1 MSAKVLGVQ
10 TPKEQ
15 TTGPLDGTN
24 LYMQI
29 ILLLTSVAGGMS
41 QDTASMIAA
50 AVTGIIRA
58 VAAIRTWL
66 VNAKWTPAKSWFANA
81 NNWAYIAAIVA
92 GLAPMLSPLVPGL
105 QDLANAI
112 VSGSWP
118 NIIQAL
124 EEDSSSEISGRF
136 YHSDIFHSEEQK
148 CRCLDILKKYLINTT
163 DPYRDWETDRKSTR
177 LNSSHEIPSRM
188 PSSA

>member
-15 TTGPLDGTN
+15 TPGPLDGTN

-41 QDTASMIAA
+41 HDTAAMIAA
-50 AVTGIIRA
+50 AVTGIIGA

-92 GLAPMLSPLVPGL
+92 GLAPVLSPLVPGL

-118 NIIQAL
+118 AIIQAL
-124 EEDSSSEISGRF
+124 LSLGAIIWYAF
-136 YHSDIFHSEEQK
+136 V
-148 CRCLDILKKYLINTT
+148 KK
-163 DPYRDWETDRKSTR
+163 
-177 LNSSHEIPSRM
+177 
-188 PSSA
+188 

>member
-50 AVTGIIRA
+50 AVTGIIGA

-112 VSGSWP
+112 FSGSWP
-118 NIIQAL
+118 AIIQAL
-124 EEDSSSEISGRF
+124 LSLGAIIWYAF
-136 YHSDIFHSEEQK
+136 V
-148 CRCLDILKKYLINTT
+148 KK
-163 DPYRDWETDRKSTR
+163 
-177 LNSSHEIPSRM
+177 
-188 PSSA
+188 

>member
-15 TTGPLDGTN
+15 TPGPLDGTN

-41 QDTASMIAA
+41 HDTASMIAA
-50 AVTGIIRA
+50 AVTGIIGA

-118 NIIQAL
+118 AIIQAL
-124 EEDSSSEISGRF
+124 LSLGAIIWYAF
-136 YHSDIFHSEEQK
+136 V
-148 CRCLDILKKYLINTT
+148 KK
-163 DPYRDWETDRKSTR
+163 
-177 LNSSHEIPSRM
+177 
-188 PSSA
+188 

>member
-41 QDTASMIAA
+41 HDTASMIAA
-50 AVTGIIRA
+50 AVTGIIGA

-118 NIIQAL
+118 AIIQAL
-124 EEDSSSEISGRF
+124 LSLGAIIWYAF
-136 YHSDIFHSEEQK
+136 V
-148 CRCLDILKKYLINTT
+148 KK
-163 DPYRDWETDRKSTR
+163 
-177 LNSSHEIPSRM
+177 
-188 PSSA
+188 

>member
-41 QDTASMIAA
+41 HDTASMIAA
-50 AVTGIIRA
+50 AVTGIIGA

-66 VNAKWTPAKSWFANA
+66 VNAKWTPAKSWFSNA

-118 NIIQAL
+118 AIIQAL
-124 EEDSSSEISGRF
+124 LSLGAIIWYAF
-136 YHSDIFHSEEQK
+136 V
-148 CRCLDILKKYLINTT
+148 KK
-163 DPYRDWETDRKSTR
+163 
-177 LNSSHEIPSRM
+177 
-188 PSSA
+188 

>member
-1 MSAKVLGVQ
+1 MSAKVLGVHTPTEQ
-10 TPKEQ
+10 TP
-15 TTGPLDGTN
+15 GPLDGTN

-41 QDTASMIAA
+41 QDTAAMIAA
-50 AVTGIIRA
+50 SVTGIIGA

-118 NIIQAL
+118 AIIQAL
-124 EEDSSSEISGRF
+124 LSLGAIIWYAF
-136 YHSDIFHSEEQK
+136 V
-148 CRCLDILKKYLINTT
+148 KK
-163 DPYRDWETDRKSTR
+163 
-177 LNSSHEIPSRM
+177 
-188 PSSA
+188 

>member
-41 QDTASMIAA
+41 QDTAAMIAA
-50 AVTGIIRA
+50 AVTGIIGA

-66 VNAKWTPAKSWFANA
+66 VNAKWTPAKSWIANA

-92 GLAPMLSPLVPGL
+92 ALAPVLSPLVPGL

-118 NIIQAL
+118 AIIQAL
-124 EEDSSSEISGRF
+124 LSLGAIIWYAF
-136 YHSDIFHSEEQK
+136 V
-148 CRCLDILKKYLINTT
+148 KK
-163 DPYRDWETDRKSTR
+163 
-177 LNSSHEIPSRM
+177 
-188 PSSA
+188 

>member
-29 ILLLTSVAGGMS
+29 ILFLTSVAGGMS
-41 QDTASMIAA
+41 HDTASMIAA
-50 AVTGIIRA
+50 AVTGIIGA

-81 NNWAYIAAIVA
+81 NKWAYIAAIVA

-118 NIIQAL
+118 AIIQAL
-124 EEDSSSEISGRF
+124 LSLGAIIWYAF
-136 YHSDIFHSEEQK
+136 V
-148 CRCLDILKKYLINTT
+148 KK
-163 DPYRDWETDRKSTR
+163 
-177 LNSSHEIPSRM
+177 
-188 PSSA
+188 

>member
-15 TTGPLDGTN
+15 TPGPLDGTN

-50 AVTGIIRA
+50 AVTGIIGA

-66 VNAKWTPAKSWFANA
+66 VNAKWTPAKSWIANA

-92 GLAPMLSPLVPGL
+92 ALAPVLSPLVPGL
-105 QDLANAI
+105 QDLATA
-112 VSGSWP
+112 
-118 NIIQAL
+118 
-124 EEDSSSEISGRF
+124 
-136 YHSDIFHSEEQK
+136 
-148 CRCLDILKKYLINTT
+148 
-163 DPYRDWETDRKSTR
+163 YRDWETDRKSTR

>member
-50 AVTGIIRA
+50 AVTGIIGA

-118 NIIQAL
+118 AIIQAL
-124 EEDSSSEISGRF
+124 LSLGAIIWYAF
-136 YHSDIFHSEEQK
+136 V
-148 CRCLDILKKYLINTT
+148 KK
-163 DPYRDWETDRKSTR
+163 
-177 LNSSHEIPSRM
+177 
-188 PSSA
+188 

>member
-29 ILLLTSVAGGMS
+29 ILFLTSVAGGMS
-41 QDTASMIAA
+41 HDTASMIAA
-50 AVTGIIRA
+50 AVTGIIGA

-118 NIIQAL
+118 AIIQAL
-124 EEDSSSEISGRF
+124 LSLGAIIWYAF
-136 YHSDIFHSEEQK
+136 V
-148 CRCLDILKKYLINTT
+148 KK
-163 DPYRDWETDRKSTR
+163 
-177 LNSSHEIPSRM
+177 
-188 PSSA
+188 

>member
-1 MSAKVLGVQ
+1 MSAKVLGVHTPTEQ
-10 TPKEQ
+10 TP
-15 TTGPLDGTN
+15 GPLDGTN

-41 QDTASMIAA
+41 QDTAAMIAA
-50 AVTGIIRA
+50 SVTGIIGA

-112 VSGSWP
+112 FSGSWP
-118 NIIQAL
+118 AIIQAL
-124 EEDSSSEISGRF
+124 LSLGAIIWYAF
-136 YHSDIFHSEEQK
+136 V
-148 CRCLDILKKYLINTT
+148 KK
-163 DPYRDWETDRKSTR
+163 
-177 LNSSHEIPSRM
+177 
-188 PSSA
+188 

>member
-1 MSAKVLGVQ
+1 MSAKVLGVHTPTEQ
-10 TPKEQ
+10 TP
-15 TTGPLDGTN
+15 GPLDGTN

-41 QDTASMIAA
+41 HDTAAMIAA
-50 AVTGIIRA
+50 AVTGIIGA

-66 VNAKWTPAKSWFANA
+66 VNAKWTPVKSWISNL
-81 NNWAYIAAIVA
+81 NNWAYITAIVA
-92 GLAPMLSPLVPGL
+92 ALAPMLSPLVPGL

-124 EEDSSSEISGRF
+124 LSLGAIIWYAF
-136 YHSDIFHSEEQK
+136 V
-148 CRCLDILKKYLINTT
+148 KK
-163 DPYRDWETDRKSTR
+163 
-177 LNSSHEIPSRM
+177 
-188 PSSA
+188 

>member
-1 MSAKVLGVQ
+1 MSAKVLGVHTPTEQ
-10 TPKEQ
+10 TP
-15 TTGPLDGTN
+15 GPLDGTN

-41 QDTASMIAA
+41 HDTAAMIAA
-50 AVTGIIRA
+50 AVTGIIGA
-58 VAAIRTWL
+58 VAAVRTWL

-118 NIIQAL
+118 AIIQAL
-124 EEDSSSEISGRF
+124 LSLGAIIWYAF
-136 YHSDIFHSEEQK
+136 V
-148 CRCLDILKKYLINTT
+148 KK
-163 DPYRDWETDRKSTR
+163 
-177 LNSSHEIPSRM
+177 
-188 PSSA
+188 

>member
-41 QDTASMIAA
+41 QDTAAMIAA
-50 AVTGIIRA
+50 AVTGIIGA

-118 NIIQAL
+118 AIIQAL
-124 EEDSSSEISGRF
+124 LSLGAIIWYAF
-136 YHSDIFHSEEQK
+136 V
-148 CRCLDILKKYLINTT
+148 KK
-163 DPYRDWETDRKSTR
+163 
-177 LNSSHEIPSRM
+177 
-188 PSSA
+188 

>member
-15 TTGPLDGTN
+15 TPGPLDGTN

-29 ILLLTSVAGGMS
+29 ILLITSVAGGMS

-50 AVTGIIRA
+50 AVTGIIGA

-66 VNAKWTPAKSWFANA
+66 VNAKWTPAKSWFSNA

-118 NIIQAL
+118 AIIQAL
-124 EEDSSSEISGRF
+124 LSLGAIIWYAF
-136 YHSDIFHSEEQK
+136 V
-148 CRCLDILKKYLINTT
+148 KK
-163 DPYRDWETDRKSTR
+163 
-177 LNSSHEIPSRM
+177 
-188 PSSA
+188 

>member
-1 MSAKVLGVQ
+1 MSAKVLGVHTPTEQ
-10 TPKEQ
+10 TP
-15 TTGPLDGTN
+15 GPLDGTN

-41 QDTASMIAA
+41 HDTAAMIAA
-50 AVTGIIRA
+50 AVTGIIGA

-66 VNAKWTPAKSWFANA
+66 VNAKWTPAKPWISNL
-81 NNWAYIAAIVA
+81 NNWAYITAIVA
-92 GLAPMLSPLVPGL
+92 ALVPMLSPLVPGL

-124 EEDSSSEISGRF
+124 LSLGAIIWYAF
-136 YHSDIFHSEEQK
+136 V
-148 CRCLDILKKYLINTT
+148 KK
-163 DPYRDWETDRKSTR
+163 
-177 LNSSHEIPSRM
+177 
-188 PSSA
+188 

>member
-10 TPKEQ
+10 TPTEQ
-15 TTGPLDGTN
+15 TPGPLDGTN

-41 QDTASMIAA
+41 HDTAAMIAA
-50 AVTGIIRA
+50 AVTGIIGA

-66 VNAKWTPAKSWFANA
+66 VNAKWTPAKSWIANA

-92 GLAPMLSPLVPGL
+92 ALAPVLSPLVPGL

-112 VSGSWP
+112 FSGSWP

-124 EEDSSSEISGRF
+124 LSLGAIIWYAF
-136 YHSDIFHSEEQK
+136 V
-148 CRCLDILKKYLINTT
+148 KK
-163 DPYRDWETDRKSTR
+163 
-177 LNSSHEIPSRM
+177 
-188 PSSA
+188 

>member
-1 MSAKVLGVQ
+1 MSAKVLGVHTPTEQ
-10 TPKEQ
+10 TP
-15 TTGPLDGTN
+15 GPLDGTN

-41 QDTASMIAA
+41 HDTAAMIAA
-50 AVTGIIRA
+50 AVTGIIGA

-66 VNAKWTPAKSWFANA
+66 VNAKWTPAKSWIANA

-92 GLAPMLSPLVPGL
+92 ALAPVLSPLVPGL

-112 VSGSWP
+112 FSGSWP

-124 EEDSSSEISGRF
+124 LSLGAIIWYAF
-136 YHSDIFHSEEQK
+136 V
-148 CRCLDILKKYLINTT
+148 KK
-163 DPYRDWETDRKSTR
+163 
-177 LNSSHEIPSRM
+177 
-188 PSSA
+188 